1 MGDDAVLH
9 GRPVRTWAAGPRA
22 ATRYWQ
28 GGIRPGEPA
37 HRHRCCGGAHQL
49 QGARQAWAR
58 CRDPR
63 SAPRRPA
70 LA

>member
-9 GRPVRTWAAGPRA
+9 GRPVRTWAAGRGWLPGTGKA
-22 ATRYWQ
+22 
-28 GGIRPGEPA
+28 GIRPGEPA

-49 QGARQAWAR
+49 HDARQAWAR